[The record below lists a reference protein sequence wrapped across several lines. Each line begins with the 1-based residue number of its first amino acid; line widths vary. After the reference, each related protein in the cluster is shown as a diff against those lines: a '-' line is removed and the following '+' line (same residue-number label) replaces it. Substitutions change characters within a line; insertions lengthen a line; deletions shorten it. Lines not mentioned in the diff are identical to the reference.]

1 MNDQRVVELLS
12 RVRQQIQFYN
22 DRQTAGEDP
31 FFFVPRLKNNSIL
44 KIDSDS
50 GLYILQLADRN
61 NLRIVLVVGQNAV
74 NMFVFLEGLA
84 AELEAGRMKDMR
96 CVCS

>member
-31 FFFVPRLKNNSIL
+31 FFFVPRLVNNSVL

-50 GLYILQLADRN
+50 GLYIWQMADRN
-61 NLRIVLVVGQNAV
+61 NLKIVVGQNAV

-84 AELEAGRMKDMR
+84 AELEAGRTTSLR